1 MLAFN
6 HLIMAVIMA
15 IVLLVVHQFIP
26 MMPVINL
33 LFNFVMLV
41 VLVIYLMQFF
51 GFLKEVLPP
60 FKIFK

>member
-6 HLIMAVIMA
+6 HLIMAIFIG
-15 IVLLVVHQFIP
+15 IVFLVVHQFVP

-41 VLVIYLMQFF
+41 VMVIYLMQFF
-51 GFLKEVLPP
+51 GVLKEVLPA
-60 FKIFK
+60 FKMFK